1 MKTVNSLFR
10 KRIGLQE
17 DLDITF
23 DMLDELLEKTALA
36 IPFEN
41 ICVIAKNGKSIN
53 KENLVDKVLINNEG
67 GLCYELN
74 SLLYYFLLE
83 NGFKV
88 SLARGV
94 VFDHQRQD
102 FGEIGRTHVTILLTE
117 HNRTY
122 IVDTGFGGNLP
133 LRPVP
138 LTGETVSS
146 FNGDFR
152 VQKHESEHGDY
163 VLEMKLKHK
172 DTEWKTGYAF
182 DSQRLVHDMT
192 EMDEVQKIITES
204 PLATLNKGSLI
215 TRLTSNGNITLTD
228 TSLTKWVDG
237 QVIKEDIGTEHF
249 NELAKQY
256 FQMDIK

>member
-1 MKTVNSLFR
+1 MTNVNSLFR

-17 DLDITF
+17 DLEITL
-23 DMLDELLEKTALA
+23 DMLDELLERTALA

-41 ICVIAKNGKSIN
+41 ICVIAKNGNSIN
-53 KENLVDKVLINNEG
+53 KENLVDKVLIKNEG

-74 SLLYYFLLE
+74 TLLYYFLLE

-94 VFDHQRQD
+94 VFDHQRQV
-102 FGEIGRTHVTILLTE
+102 FGEIGRTHVTILLND
-117 HNRTY
+117 HGRTY

-172 DTEWKTGYAF
+172 DTEWRIGYAF
-182 DSQRLVHDMT
+182 HSERLVGDVN
-192 EMDEVQKIITES
+192 EMNEVQKIITES
-204 PLATLNKGSLI
+204 PLATLNKGLLI

-228 TSLTKWVDG
+228 TSLTKWIDG
-237 QVIKEDIGTEHF
+237 QTIKEEIKPEQF